1 MRIFLLPAAL
11 FFSICYADVLFTDDF
26 NDGNDDGW
34 THIGAASYEVIN
46 GEYCIY
52 NQGDRGQGKSINGDA
67 SGVMSTS
74 DYSLLCSIVIECGS
88 EGGIFIRYEGVD
100 QWYYRMVLRPYTAR
114 ILLERKK
121 DSGPTMV
128 LDQHDKC
135 LYFGIR
141 YWIRLQADGDSVRGR
156 IWSGSVSDEPDVW
169 HLEAED
175 SVQQNAGSFGL
186 FAGGYEKSRVCWSRI
201 FDDVAVSTPLEQYL
215 SQVTWASIKSA
226 GD

>member
-1 MRIFLLPAAL
+1 MLLTAL

-34 THIGAASYEVIN
+34 THIGAASYEVIDC
-46 GEYCIY
+46 EYFIY

-74 DYSLLCSIVIECGS
+74 DYSVLCSIMIECGS
-88 EGGIFIRYEGVD
+88 EGGIFVRYEGID
-100 QWYYRMVLRPYTAR
+100 QWYYRMVLKPYTAR
-114 ILLERKK
+114 ILLERRK

-128 LDQHDKC
+128 MDHYNFSLHTDV
-135 LYFGIR
+135 R
-141 YWIRLQADGDSVRGR
+141 YWIRLQADGDSIRGR
-156 IWSGSVSDEPDVW
+156 IWSGSVADEPDVW

-175 SVQQNAGSFGL
+175 AVHQEAGSFGL
-186 FAGGYEKSRVCWSRI
+186 FAGGYGKNRVSWSCI
-201 FDDVAVSTPLEQYL
+201 FDDVAVSTPLELRL